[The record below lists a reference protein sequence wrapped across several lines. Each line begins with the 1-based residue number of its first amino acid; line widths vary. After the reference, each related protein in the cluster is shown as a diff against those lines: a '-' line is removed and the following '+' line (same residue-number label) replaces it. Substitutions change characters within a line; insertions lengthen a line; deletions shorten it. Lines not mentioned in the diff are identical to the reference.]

1 MQPEQHTATL
11 HTRRLIFFPDCVAI
25 PARNPQQKHHK
36 LEPVVS
42 LKFACWCRL
51 PPPPRRRPACDAEPR
66 RRPTPRRHRR
76 PLSAPSARGLLRIC
90 ERTSRSLSQKE
101 QKVAMIG
108 VFNISATIK
117 TTATIDMISG
127 SLTVWHGLCGTAPA
141 AGSCGR
147 PS

>member
-1 MQPEQHTATL
+1 MQPDAAYRNAAHSPADL
-11 HTRRLIFFPDCVAI
+11 FPRLRRHPCAKT
-25 PARNPQQKHHK
+25 PQKKHHK
-36 LEPVVS
+36 LEQEVS

-51 PPPPRRRPACDAEPR
+51 PRPPRRRPACDAKPR
-66 RRPTPRRHRR
+66 RRPKPRRHRR

-90 ERTSRSLSQKE
+90 ERTSRSLSQKK

-108 VFNISATIK
+108 VFSNSATIN
-117 TTATIDMISG
+117 TAAIIDMIS